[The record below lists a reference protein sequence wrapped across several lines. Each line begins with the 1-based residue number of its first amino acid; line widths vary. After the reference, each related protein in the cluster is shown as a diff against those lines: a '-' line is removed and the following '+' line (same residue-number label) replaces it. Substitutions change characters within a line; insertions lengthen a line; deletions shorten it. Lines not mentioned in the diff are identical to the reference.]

1 MFTFPKQHTA
11 ISKRRELFVKMAALQ
26 LFRAVLRTLGSKGKD
41 DALIT
46 LLEQERT
53 EGSM

>member
-26 LFRAVLRTLGSKGKD
+26 LLHAVLRTLGSKGKD
-41 DALIT
+41 DALVM

-53 EGSM
+53 KGSI